1 MERDDLIIN
10 DSYSVDA
17 KHDDA
22 HGAEIRKK
30 IVKVTVLLSVITTFE
45 VAMGI
50 MIKQSSAY
58 WQMVKWV
65 FIILTLLK
73 AAYIVLVFM
82 HLGDEKKSLKYIILI
97 PYAIFIVYLIG
108 IAIVES
114 NYLNNIWET
123 LNP

>member
-1 MERDDLIIN
+1 MERDDLIMN
-10 DSYSVDA
+10 DRYSVNA
-17 KHDDA
+17 KHDSE
-22 HGAEIRKK
+22 HGVVIRKK
-30 IVKVTVLLSVITTFE
+30 LYKVTILLTIITTFE

-50 MIKQSSAY
+50 LIKQSSSS
-58 WQMVKWV
+58 WPIVKWV

-82 HLGDEKKSLKYIILI
+82 HLGDERKGLKYMILV

-114 NYLNNIWET
+114 NYLHGIWDA

>member
-1 MERDDLIIN
+1 MERDDLLMN
-10 DSYSVDA
+10 DSYSVNA
-17 KHDDA
+17 KHDND
-22 HGAEIRKK
+22 HGVVIRKK
-30 IVKVTVLLSVITTFE
+30 LYKVTILLTAITTFE

-50 MIKQSSAY
+50 LIKQSSPS
-58 WQMVKWV
+58 WPIVKWV

-82 HLGDEKKSLKYIILI
+82 HLGDEKRSLKFIILV
-97 PYAIFIVYLIG
+97 PYALFIIYLIF